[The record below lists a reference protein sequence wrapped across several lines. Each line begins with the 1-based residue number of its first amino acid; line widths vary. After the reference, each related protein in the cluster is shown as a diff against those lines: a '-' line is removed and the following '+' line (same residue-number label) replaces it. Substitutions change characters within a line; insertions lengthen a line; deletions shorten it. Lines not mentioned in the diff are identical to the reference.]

1 MEKILPRNEMVQAI
15 NKVRVEKN
23 QTGRPV
29 IPTIKLLK
37 MYCLQQRYNLADPA
51 LEEAVYDRISFQK
64 FLDIDIVNDQI
75 PDETT
80 VCRFRKLLNDNEL
93 QKVIFELM
101 NKRLEERGLNCKQGT
116 IVDATIVNAPSSTKN
131 KDKSRDPE
139 MCSTK
144 KGNQYYFGMKTHI
157 GVDKKN

>member
-1 MEKILPRNEMVQAI
+1 MEKTLPRNEMVQAI
-15 NKVRVEKN
+15 NKVRSEKN

-51 LEEAVYDRISFQK
+51 VEDAIYDRISFQK

-80 VCRFRKLLNDNEL
+80 ICRFRKLLNENEL
-93 QKVIFELM
+93 QKTIFDLI
-101 NKRLEERGLNCKQGT
+101 NRRLEEKGLICHQGT
-116 IVDATIVNAPSSTKN
+116 IVDATIISAPSSTKN

-139 MCSTK
+139 MHSTQK
-144 KGNQYYFGMKTHI
+144 
-157 GVDKKN
+157 

>member
-1 MEKILPRNEMVQAI
+1 MMEKVLPRNEMVQAI
-15 NKVRVEKN
+15 NKVRSEKN

-37 MYCLQQRYNLADPA
+37 IYCLQQWYNLADPA
-51 LEEAVYDRISFQK
+51 VEDAVYDRISFQK

-93 QKVIFELM
+93 QKIIFDLI
-101 NKRLEERGLNCKQGT
+101 NQKLEKHGLSCTQGT
-116 IVDATIVNAPSSTKN
+116 IVDATIINAPTSTKN
-131 KDKSRDPE
+131 KKKTRDPE
-139 MCSTK
+139 MHSTQK
-144 KGNQYYFGMKTHI
+144 
-157 GVDKKN
+157 